1 MTVNIDKLPKISE
14 IVNSYSKEIKEKN
27 IVTLFGKVQS
37 ISDSVKEKW
46 QKVAKQNNEEMIFFD
61 ADILVK
67 SKDGYI
73 YSTIAELLIASY
85 GFKIYKMLKDYQEF
99 ISELKNKNSVI
110 SNPEA
115 YSRSVKEAKKD
126 GTGPLVDTIN
136 NSSLSQINKDKLLE
150 FCTNY
155 ASWHGGKTIDR
166 NDFWQ
171 SPFYGILGFVQ
182 SRSGIH
188 SYIDYL
194 RRDNDTNNSELLNA
208 MQNEIHSLLHQKPNI
223 TSSISSPS
231 TLTPSDSLTTAPVSI
246 SGANIIYYGA
256 PGTGKSHKLDEL
268 IKKENTNTFRVT
280 LHPEYTYSDF
290 VGQLLPVSKKA
301 NDGNDKYTVSYEFVP
316 GIFTI
321 ALKEA
326 INNPDRSVYL
336 ILEEL
341 SRANVAAVFGDLFQ
355 LLDRKN
361 GISEYPIDNPDISKI
376 VYGKAN
382 TDQDTYKKIYIPN
395 NLSILATV
403 NTSDQNVYP
412 MDTAFKRR
420 FEWRYVSTDYGSNS
434 EDFKDNN
441 NPTIDVGNN
450 IRVTWDN
457 LYKGLNSFIVGELG
471 LNEDKQIG
479 PYFIKFEGANGDKAH
494 DLVKDKLLQYLWED
508 INKVANTMSGTGSSL
523 FLGKQ
528 TIPSFSELYTRFSD
542 RKQVFSD
549 IFLDKLGVQNDSKSL
564 TD

>member
-61 ADILVK
+61 ADVLVK

-494 DLVKDKLLQYLWED
+494 DLVKDKLLHDLWED

>member
-61 ADILVK
+61 ADVLVK

-99 ISELKNKNSVI
+99 ISELKNKNGVI

-549 IFLDKLGVQNDSKSL
+549 IFLDKLGVQNDS
-564 TD
+564 

>member
-14 IVNSYSKEIKEKN
+14 IVNSFSKEIKEKN
-27 IVTLFGKVQS
+27 IVTLFGEVQS
-37 ISDSVKEKW
+37 ISDLVKEKW

-61 ADILVK
+61 ADVLVK

-85 GFKIYKMLKDYQEF
+85 GFKIYRMLKDYQEF

-194 RRDNDTNNSELLNA
+194 RRDSDTNNSELLNA
-208 MQNEIHSLLHQKPNI
+208 MQNEIYSLLHQKPNI

-246 SGANIIYYGA
+246 SGSNIIYYGA

-376 VYGKAN
+376 IYGKAN

-434 EDFKDNN
+434 EDFKNNN
-441 NPTIDVGNN
+441 NPTIDVGDN

>member
-61 ADILVK
+61 ADVLVK

-508 INKVANTMSGTGSSL
+508 ISKVANTMSGTGSSL

>member
-27 IVTLFGKVQS
+27 IITLFGKVQS

-61 ADILVK
+61 ADVLVK

-99 ISELKNKNSVI
+99 INELKNKNSVI

>member
-14 IVNSYSKEIKEKN
+14 IVYSYSKEIKEKN

-256 PGTGKSHKLDEL
+256 PGTGKSHKIDEL

-361 GISEYPIDNPDISKI
+361 GISESPIDNPDISKI

-382 TDQDTYKKIYIPN
+382 TDQNTYKKIYIPN

>member
-61 ADILVK
+61 ADVLVK

-231 TLTPSDSLTTAPVSI
+231 TLTSSDSLTTAPVSI

-508 INKVANTMSGTGSSL
+508 ISKVANTMSGTGSSL

-549 IFLDKLGVQNDSKSL
+549 IFLDKLGVQNDS
-564 TD
+564 

>member
-27 IVTLFGKVQS
+27 IITLFGKVQS

-61 ADILVK
+61 ADVLVK

-508 INKVANTMSGTGSSL
+508 INKVANTMSGTGYSL

>member
-61 ADILVK
+61 ADVLVK

-99 ISELKNKNSVI
+99 ISELKNKNSMI

-194 RRDNDTNNSELLNA
+194 RRDSDTNNSELLNA
-208 MQNEIHSLLHQKPNI
+208 MQNEIYSLLHQKPNI

-246 SGANIIYYGA
+246 NGANIIYYGA

-376 VYGKAN
+376 IYGKAN

-434 EDFKDNN
+434 EDFKNNN
-441 NPTIDVGNN
+441 NPTIDVGDN

>member
-61 ADILVK
+61 ADVLVK

-403 NTSDQNVYP
+403 NTSDQNFYP

>member
-61 ADILVK
+61 ADVLVK

-208 MQNEIHSLLHQKPNI
+208 MQNEIDSLLHQKPNI

>member
-14 IVNSYSKEIKEKN
+14 IINSFSKEIKEKN
-27 IVTLFGKVQS
+27 IVTLFGEVQS
-37 ISDSVKEKW
+37 ISDLVKEKW

-61 ADILVK
+61 ADVLVK

-85 GFKIYKMLKDYQEF
+85 GFKIYRMLKDYQEF

-194 RRDNDTNNSELLNA
+194 RRDSDTNNSELLNA

>member
-61 ADILVK
+61 ADVLVK

-361 GISEYPIDNPDISKI
+361 GISDYPIDNPDISKI

>member
-1 MTVNIDKLPKISE
+1 
-14 IVNSYSKEIKEKN
+14 
-27 IVTLFGKVQS
+27 
-37 ISDSVKEKW
+37 
-46 QKVAKQNNEEMIFFD
+46 
-61 ADILVK
+61 
-67 SKDGYI
+67 
-73 YSTIAELLIASY
+73 
-85 GFKIYKMLKDYQEF
+85 MLKDYQEF

>member
-14 IVNSYSKEIKEKN
+14 IVNSFSKEIKEKN
-27 IVTLFGKVQS
+27 IVTLFGEVQS
-37 ISDSVKEKW
+37 ISDLVKEKW

-61 ADILVK
+61 ADVLVK

-85 GFKIYKMLKDYQEF
+85 GFKIYRMLKDYQEF

-376 VYGKAN
+376 IYGKAN

-434 EDFKDNN
+434 EDFKNNN
-441 NPTIDVGNN
+441 NPTIDVGDN
-450 IRVTWDN
+450 IIVTWDN

>member
-61 ADILVK
+61 ADVLVK

-231 TLTPSDSLTTAPVSI
+231 TLTSSDSLTTAPVSI

-508 INKVANTMSGTGSSL
+508 INKVANTMSGTGYSL

-549 IFLDKLGVQNDSKSL
+549 IFLDKLGVQND
-564 TD
+564 

>member
-61 ADILVK
+61 ADVLVK

-99 ISELKNKNSVI
+99 ISELKNKNSMI

-155 ASWHGGKTIDR
+155 ASWHGGKTLDR

-376 VYGKAN
+376 IYGKAN

-494 DLVKDKLLQYLWED
+494 ELVKDKLLQYLWED

>member
-27 IVTLFGKVQS
+27 IITLFGKVQS

-61 ADILVK
+61 ADVLVK

-208 MQNEIHSLLHQKPNI
+208 MQNEIDSLLHQKPNI

>member
-27 IVTLFGKVQS
+27 IITLFGKVQS

-61 ADILVK
+61 ADVLVK

-208 MQNEIHSLLHQKPNI
+208 MQNEIDSLLHQKPNI

-316 GIFTI
+316 RIFTI

>member
-61 ADILVK
+61 ADVLVK

-194 RRDNDTNNSELLNA
+194 RRDSDTNNSELLNA
-208 MQNEIHSLLHQKPNI
+208 MQNEIYSLLHQKPNI

-376 VYGKAN
+376 IYGKAN

-434 EDFKDNN
+434 EDFKNNN
-441 NPTIDVGNN
+441 NPTIDVGDN

-479 PYFIKFEGANGDKAH
+479 PYFIKFEGVNGDKAH

>member
-61 ADILVK
+61 ADVLVK

>member
-61 ADILVK
+61 ADVLVK

-115 YSRSVKEAKKD
+115 YSKSVKEAKKD

-231 TLTPSDSLTTAPVSI
+231 TLTSSDSLTTAPVSI

-508 INKVANTMSGTGSSL
+508 ISKVANTMSGTGSSL

-549 IFLDKLGVQNDSKSL
+549 IFLDKLGVQNDS
-564 TD
+564 

>member
-27 IVTLFGKVQS
+27 IITLFGKVQS

-61 ADILVK
+61 ADVLVK

>member
-61 ADILVK
+61 ADVLVK

-99 ISELKNKNSVI
+99 ISELKNKNSMI

-376 VYGKAN
+376 IYGKAN

-494 DLVKDKLLQYLWED
+494 ELVKDKLLQYLWED

>member
-61 ADILVK
+61 ADVLVK

-479 PYFIKFEGANGDKAH
+479 PYFIKFEGDNGDKAH

-549 IFLDKLGVQNDSKSL
+549 IFLDKLGVQNDS
-564 TD
+564 

>member
-14 IVNSYSKEIKEKN
+14 IVYSYSKEIKEKN

-194 RRDNDTNNSELLNA
+194 RRDSDTNNSELLNA

-382 TDQDTYKKIYIPN
+382 TDQNTYKKIYIPN

>member
-61 ADILVK
+61 ADVLVK

-231 TLTPSDSLTTAPVSI
+231 TLTSSDSLTTAPVSI

-471 LNEDKQIG
+471 LNQDKQIG

-549 IFLDKLGVQNDSKSL
+549 IFLDKLGVQND
-564 TD
+564 

>member
-27 IVTLFGKVQS
+27 IVTLFGKIQS

-61 ADILVK
+61 ADVLVK

-223 TSSISSPS
+223 TSLISSPS

>member
-61 ADILVK
+61 ADVLVK

-115 YSRSVKEAKKD
+115 YSKSVKEAKKD

-231 TLTPSDSLTTAPVSI
+231 TLTSSDSLTTAPVSI

-549 IFLDKLGVQNDSKSL
+549 IFLDKLGVQNDS
-564 TD
+564 

>member
-27 IVTLFGKVQS
+27 IITLFGKVQS

-61 ADILVK
+61 ADVLVK

-208 MQNEIHSLLHQKPNI
+208 MQNEIDSLLHQKPNI

-450 IRVTWDN
+450 ISVTWDN

>member
-61 ADILVK
+61 ADVLVK

-321 ALKEA
+321 SLKEA

-549 IFLDKLGVQNDSKSL
+549 IFLDKLGVQNDS
-564 TD
+564 

>member
-27 IVTLFGKVQS
+27 IITLFGKVQS

-61 ADILVK
+61 ADVLVK

-155 ASWHGGKTIDR
+155 ASWYGGKTIDR

>member
-27 IVTLFGKVQS
+27 IITLFGKVQS

-61 ADILVK
+61 ADVLVK

-208 MQNEIHSLLHQKPNI
+208 MQNEIDSLLHQKPKCIFPGRQKGIAFLRCLLLRNQKEI
-223 TSSISSPS
+223 RNCFHR
-231 TLTPSDSLTTAPVSI
+231 
-246 SGANIIYYGA
+246 SG
-256 PGTGKSHKLDEL
+256 S
-268 IKKENTNTFRVT
+268 
-280 LHPEYTYSDF
+280 
-290 VGQLLPVSKKA
+290 
-301 NDGNDKYTVSYEFVP
+301 
-316 GIFTI
+316 
-321 ALKEA
+321 
-326 INNPDRSVYL
+326 
-336 ILEEL
+336 
-341 SRANVAAVFGDLFQ
+341 
-355 LLDRKN
+355 
-361 GISEYPIDNPDISKI
+361 
-376 VYGKAN
+376 
-382 TDQDTYKKIYIPN
+382 
-395 NLSILATV
+395 
-403 NTSDQNVYP
+403 
-412 MDTAFKRR
+412 M
-420 FEWRYVSTDYGSNS
+420 W
-434 EDFKDNN
+434 
-441 NPTIDVGNN
+441 
-450 IRVTWDN
+450 
-457 LYKGLNSFIVGELG
+457 
-471 LNEDKQIG
+471 
-479 PYFIKFEGANGDKAH
+479 
-494 DLVKDKLLQYLWED
+494 
-508 INKVANTMSGTGSSL
+508 
-523 FLGKQ
+523 
-528 TIPSFSELYTRFSD
+528 
-542 RKQVFSD
+542 
-549 IFLDKLGVQNDSKSL
+549 
-564 TD
+564 

>member
-1 MTVNIDKLPKISE
+1 
-14 IVNSYSKEIKEKN
+14 
-27 IVTLFGKVQS
+27 
-37 ISDSVKEKW
+37 
-46 QKVAKQNNEEMIFFD
+46 
-61 ADILVK
+61 
-67 SKDGYI
+67 
-73 YSTIAELLIASY
+73 
-85 GFKIYKMLKDYQEF
+85 
-99 ISELKNKNSVI
+99 
-110 SNPEA
+110 
-115 YSRSVKEAKKD
+115 
-126 GTGPLVDTIN
+126 
-136 NSSLSQINKDKLLE
+136 
-150 FCTNY
+150 
-155 ASWHGGKTIDR
+155 
-166 NDFWQ
+166 
-171 SPFYGILGFVQ
+171 
-182 SRSGIH
+182 
-188 SYIDYL
+188 
-194 RRDNDTNNSELLNA
+194 

-382 TDQDTYKKIYIPN
+382 TDQNTYKKIYIPN

>member
-61 ADILVK
+61 ADVLVK

-155 ASWHGGKTIDR
+155 ASWHGGNTIDR

>member
-14 IVNSYSKEIKEKN
+14 IVNSFSKEIKEKN
-27 IVTLFGKVQS
+27 IVTLFGEVQS
-37 ISDSVKEKW
+37 ISDLVKEKW

-61 ADILVK
+61 ADVLVK

-85 GFKIYKMLKDYQEF
+85 GFKIYRMLKDYQEF

-194 RRDNDTNNSELLNA
+194 RRDSDTNNSELLNA
-208 MQNEIHSLLHQKPNI
+208 MQNEIYSLLHQKPNI

-376 VYGKAN
+376 IYGKAN

-434 EDFKDNN
+434 EDFKNNN
-441 NPTIDVGNN
+441 NPTIDVGDN

>member
-61 ADILVK
+61 ADVLVK

-99 ISELKNKNSVI
+99 ISELKNKNGVI

>member
-27 IVTLFGKVQS
+27 IITLFGKVQS
-37 ISDSVKEKW
+37 IPDSVKEKW

-61 ADILVK
+61 ADVLVK

>member
-61 ADILVK
+61 ADVLVK

-542 RKQVFSD
+542 KKQVFSD

>member
-14 IVNSYSKEIKEKN
+14 IVYSYSKEIKEKN

-382 TDQDTYKKIYIPN
+382 TDQNTYKKIYIPN

-508 INKVANTMSGTGSSL
+508 INKVANTMSGTGYSL